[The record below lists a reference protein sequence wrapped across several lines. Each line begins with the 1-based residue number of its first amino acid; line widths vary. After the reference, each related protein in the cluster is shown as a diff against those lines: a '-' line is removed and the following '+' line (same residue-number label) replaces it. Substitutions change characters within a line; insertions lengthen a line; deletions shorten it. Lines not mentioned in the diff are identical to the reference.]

1 MKNREETYTV
11 PFESVRQPPKIEISQ
26 EPFYLTEVDFLHLTN
41 GKPKSIQIAL
51 AICLTSTGY
60 LLVLAAKLSATHI
73 FGKPTNIEIWE
84 WAIVGIG
91 IIASGAIYVISFCF
105 PNEESRMKKEIK
117 SHFQKSPRER
127 QLPRSDR

>member
-1 MKNREETYTV
+1 MGNREETYTV

-51 AICLTSTGY
+51 AIFLTSTGY
-60 LLVLAAKLSATHI
+60 LLVLAAKLSATNI
-73 FGKPTNIEIWE
+73 FSRPTNIEVWE
-84 WAIVGIG
+84 WVIVVIG
-91 IIASGAIYVISFCF
+91 VLASVVIYGISFCF

-127 QLPRSDR
+127 QLPRAGR